1 MSKKPSEKSFGLLF
15 GFVFLLISIWPIF
28 STGNIRVWALV
39 LSLIFFLISL
49 IKPCLLRILNNLWIK
64 LGISLGSVIAPI
76 IMFLIFFFILT
87 PISIFLRILG
97 KDLLNI
103 KYSNN
108 NSYWRNR
115 DKNSGSMDKQY

>member
-28 STGNIRVWALV
+28 SEGNIRAWALV
-39 LSLIFFLISL
+39 LSLIFFSISL
-49 IKPCLLRILNNLWIK
+49 IKPNLLRILNNLWIK

-87 PISIFLRILG
+87 PISILLRILG

-103 KYSNN
+103 KFSNS
-108 NSYWRNR
+108 NSYWHNR
-115 DKNSGSMDKQY
+115 DKNSESMDKQY